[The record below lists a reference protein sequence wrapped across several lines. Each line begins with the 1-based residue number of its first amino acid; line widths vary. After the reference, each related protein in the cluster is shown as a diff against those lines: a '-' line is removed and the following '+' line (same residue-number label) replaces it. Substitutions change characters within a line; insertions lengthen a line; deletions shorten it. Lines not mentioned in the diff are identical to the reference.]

1 MSEYNRLNVVCFS
14 LRRGKTLEIVINND
28 YGKSK
33 GATLSGLLL
42 YLQINIRDF

>member
-14 LRRGKTLEIVINND
+14 FRRGKILEIVINND

-33 GATLSGLLL
+33 GVIFFGLLL
-42 YLQINIRDF
+42 YL